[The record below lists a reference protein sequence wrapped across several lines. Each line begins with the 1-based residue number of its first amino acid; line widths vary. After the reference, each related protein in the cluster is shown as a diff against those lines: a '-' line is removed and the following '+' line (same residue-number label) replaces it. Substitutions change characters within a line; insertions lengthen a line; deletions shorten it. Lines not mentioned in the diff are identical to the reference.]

1 VRCARVIIIHSRRCD
16 ILPREDFGLLVRT
29 LLLTAQGRHKVAG
42 MRRDTLSGTIRLE
55 STVDKIKLPEAHEQA
70 TPWAALLNTLVAAM
84 FVVAFLVGLGL
95 LVGAFLVHRVL
106 RRIKARLRG
115 EQLPFDQDSSSMD
128 HKRVST

>member
-1 VRCARVIIIHSRRCD
+1 
-16 ILPREDFGLLVRT
+16 
-29 LLLTAQGRHKVAG
+29 
-42 MRRDTLSGTIRLE
+42 MRRDNLSGTIRLE
-55 STVDKIKLPEAHEQA
+55 STVDKIKAHEQA

-106 RRIKARLRG
+106 RRIKAWLRG
-115 EQLPFDQDSSSMD
+115 EQLPLDQDSSSMD

>member
-1 VRCARVIIIHSRRCD
+1 
-16 ILPREDFGLLVRT
+16 
-29 LLLTAQGRHKVAG
+29 

>member
-1 VRCARVIIIHSRRCD
+1 M
-16 ILPREDFGLLVRT
+16 
-29 LLLTAQGRHKVAG
+29 LTAQGRHKVAG

-95 LVGAFLVHRVL
+95 LVGAFLVHRVA
-106 RRIKARLRG
+106 RRIKAWMRG
-115 EQLPFDQDSSSMD
+115 EQPPLDQD
-128 HKRVST
+128 

>member
-1 VRCARVIIIHSRRCD
+1 
-16 ILPREDFGLLVRT
+16 
-29 LLLTAQGRHKVAG
+29 
-42 MRRDTLSGTIRLE
+42 MRRDNLSGTIRLE
-55 STVDKIKLPEAHEQA
+55 STVDKSKLPEAHEQA

-106 RRIKARLRG
+106 RRIKAWLRG
-115 EQLPFDQDSSSMD
+115 EQLPLDQDSSSMD

>member
-1 VRCARVIIIHSRRCD
+1 
-16 ILPREDFGLLVRT
+16 
-29 LLLTAQGRHKVAG
+29 
-42 MRRDTLSGTIRLE
+42 MRRDNLSGTIRLE

-106 RRIKARLRG
+106 RRIKAWLRG
-115 EQLPFDQDSSSMD
+115 EQLPLDQDSSSMD